1 MVRSSH
7 QFVSSSFR
15 IKDRSSKDATKG
27 RSPRRATI
35 GAVPAMLTCSLLLL
49 GGCEYQEAI
58 LDANQVR
65 GSAADFYNDEIMEN
79 LIRAYNRKIFV
90 HVDLDTM
97 QPNVSTKLAASF
109 GGGQTFNNT
118 ATKQTTVGG
127 SLASGVV
134 GIMTTAT
141 QLAIRPFTFSLTPER
156 DNTIQ
161 LNLSPQTGEYSV
173 VYGLYLQFLALRSTT
188 AKFDIN
194 NPKNISDYLRQLE
207 SSKVHSLQ
215 HGPQRPSMYVPGTL
229 RRWNNEWY
237 WICPGYAEKYFELG
251 MLILD
256 QPQSKDNADQI
267 AKGVR
272 ELRKRP
278 LPLNG
283 S

>member
-1 MVRSSH
+1 
-7 QFVSSSFR
+7 
-15 IKDRSSKDATKG
+15 
-27 RSPRRATI
+27 
-35 GAVPAMLTCSLLLL
+35 MLTSCLLLL
-49 GGCEYQEAI
+49 CGCEYQEAI

-65 GSAADFYNDEIMEN
+65 GSAADFYNDEIMDN

-97 QPNVSTKLAASF
+97 QPNVQTKLGASF

-207 SSKVHSLQ
+207 SSTVHSLQ
-215 HGPQRPSMYVPGTL
+215 HGPQRPRTYVPGTL

-237 WICPGYAEKYFELG
+237 WICPSYAEKYFELC

-256 QPQSKDNADQI
+256 QPQSKDKTDQI

-272 ELRKRP
+272 DLRKRP
-278 LPLNG
+278 LPLNA